1 MTTHLCIHG
10 EVFTKTK
17 KIVDWIVS
25 RTGWPVV
32 TDRDLIEAAGQR
44 YNMPPDRLEG
54 FIKTP
59 DGMLNRLTHGT
70 ERARAYIDS
79 VLWTSSIKEQPSFM
93 DPWGCRPP
101 DKYHRY

>member
-44 YNMPPDRLEG
+44 FNMPPDRLEG
-54 FIKTP
+54 FYQDARQNAESIDP
-59 DGMLNRLTHGT
+59 RH
-70 ERARAYIDS
+70 RAGKGLY
-79 VLWTSSIKEQPSFM
+79 
-93 DPWGCRPP
+93 
-101 DKYHRY
+101 